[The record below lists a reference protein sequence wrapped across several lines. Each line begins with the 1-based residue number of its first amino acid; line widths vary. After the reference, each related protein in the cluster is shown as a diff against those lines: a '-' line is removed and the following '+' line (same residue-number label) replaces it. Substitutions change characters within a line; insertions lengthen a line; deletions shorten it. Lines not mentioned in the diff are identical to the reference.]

1 MALAPSKILK
11 LTPTV
16 LSMLLPGLFN
26 PAKGIGRVAAA
37 GLSKKGLRGA
47 AFDYPALTDDFYYG
61 NMDGRLTVPD
71 TKTYVDGQETV
82 KPALNV
88 GINRGDAG
96 AALVQTLQQHNKA
109 VANGTESQLSQW
121 WPGQDTKPRIMF
133 NPTST
138 AVEGVRITTDG
149 KIQVKWLKGSKWY
162 TYKGGDDL
170 RETTEIAK
178 ELLTA
183 PSIGRAVARMA
194 WGKYP
199 TKYRHTDSKDLLGP
213 KERDPELGW
222 WGAAHFDPTA
232 IGG

>member
-1 MALAPSKILK
+1 MAMSMSKILK
-11 LTPTV
+11 LTPAV
-16 LSMLLPGLFN
+16 LQMLLPGFFN
-26 PAKGIGRVAAA
+26 PSRGIGRAVAS
-37 GLSKKGLRGA
+37 GLSRRKLQGS
-47 AFDYPALTDDFYYG
+47 AFDYPELTEDFYYG
-61 NMDGRLTVPD
+61 NPDGTLTLPD
-71 TKTYVDGQETV
+71 TKTWVDGKETV
-82 KPALNV
+82 RPAMNV

-109 VANGTESQLSQW
+109 VANGTERQLMQW
-121 WPGQDTKPRIMF
+121 WPGEDTQPRVMF

-138 AVEGVRITTDG
+138 AVKGVRITKDN
-149 KIQVKWLKGSKWY
+149 KIQVQFRSGDGKWY
-162 TYKGGDDL
+162 TYKGGNDL
-170 RETTEIAK
+170 RETTDIAK

-222 WGAAHFDPTA
+222 WGSAHYDPTA
-232 IGG
+232 L